1 MDKHLVPSSQLEKVA
16 QRFKLLSEPV
26 RLELLNQLQQHGEM
40 AVNELVE
47 ATEYRQANVSKHL
60 GLLADENLV
69 ARRKEGLYV
78 YYRINDPTLTALCML
93 MCGRLREEEAA
104 AVDDSAD

>member
-47 ATEYRQANVSKHL
+47 ATGYRQANVSKHL

-104 AVDDSAD
+104 AADDSAD